1 MPWTP
6 SLAREQI
13 AFSRRAAVIAA
24 TVFRGETRF
33 TDYPR
38 PLPGWLS
45 IECENF
51 PIPLD
56 RDLVAAPLHAQPR
69 LPFNHCI

>member
-1 MPWTP
+1 M
-6 SLAREQI
+6 
-13 AFSRRAAVIAA
+13 IAA
-24 TVFRGETRF
+24 MVFRGETKF
-33 TDYPR
+33 TDYPKH
-38 PLPGWLS
+38 LPGWLI